1 MDDTSIEGEV
11 VHVGGR
17 RVRAR
22 RPVITALASV
32 PESTSS
38 TRQKD
43 EPAAHEVI
51 NLWRNLNAI
60 KKHHARPII
69 TTNTYPEFLCTFAGR
84 KDLCFCLL

>member
-51 NLWRNLNAI
+51 NLWRNLNAVQSDRYNHR
-60 KKHHARPII
+60 K
-69 TTNTYPEFLCTFAGR
+69 GR
-84 KDLCFCLL
+84 LFRVNEPGTEIQERMG